1 MSSVKNLGHTG
12 ERQGSRKC
20 KWLRRN
26 KKGIFMVGVGGILM
40 TLPFQN
46 LSKFL
51 LKQNI
56 CKKWKEL
63 NKVWTYFVDTRNP
76 SLNYLFSVR
85 KY

>member
-1 MSSVKNLGHTG
+1 
-12 ERQGSRKC
+12 
-20 KWLRRN
+20 
-26 KKGIFMVGVGGILM
+26 VGGILM